1 MSSGERA
8 QTHKGLL
15 FSFVESVL
23 DVRELHRH
31 DQANEGTLITIGSC
45 LMREEMMSVTLP
57 RAAHVWPAGRIS
69 QPRFSPS
76 LCGDHIWL
84 CLSEECLSF
93 LHYVI
98 SKSA

>member
-23 DVRELHRH
+23 DVRELHRP

-45 LMREEMMSVTLP
+45 LMSVTLP

-76 LCGDHIWL
+76 LCGDHIWM
-84 CLSEECLSF
+84 CLSECLSF